1 MIAVQYLYI
10 MQCSAIT
17 DVTYKFR
24 TNDNEAIDTPFT
36 QDPGAIRRTERN
48 FITPNLIIIY
58 VP

>member
-1 MIAVQYLYI
+1 